1 MDKNF
6 TRLLDLLNL
15 LGDTPASA
23 TQLQARLAIL
33 GHITTKRTV
42 ERDLLG
48 LASTYPIDC
57 DDRSKPYGWRWRAG
71 APRIGSTSMDLN
83 QALSFYLMA
92 QHLSPLM
99 PEAVSQPLKPY
110 FLAATERIERGI
122 DAAPIKQ
129 WPKRIHVV
137 QPEQPLR
144 SPKVLPAVRS
154 AIMQALLEGKQ
165 LTLSYNTQRKPAP
178 VDALSA
184 PVHPLGVV
192 QHGRALYLAVRF
204 YDYPDVRM
212 VALHRVRKALL
223 LDSPAQFPTG
233 FNLATWAQQAFGFG
247 AMDASAATIALQAEF
262 YGSAAMHLVESP
274 LSTDQQAEPIEGGIR
289 LSATVTYDRRFLWWL
304 RGFGADVRVLAPAN
318 LVTKLKTDLQAA
330 LAGYALSA

>member
-23 TQLQARLAIL
+23 TQLQARLATL

-71 APRIGSTSMDLN
+71 APRIGSASMDLN

-99 PEAVSQPLKPY
+99 PEAVTQPLKPY
-110 FLAATERIERGI
+110 FQAATERIERGI

-154 AIMQALLEGKQ
+154 AVMQALLEGKQ
-165 LTLSYNTQRKPAP
+165 LTISYNTQRKPEA
-178 VDALSA
+178 VDAVTA

-233 FNLATWAQQAFGFG
+233 FNLAAWSQQAFGFG
-247 AMDASAATIALQAEF
+247 AMDASAPAIALQAEF

-274 LSTDQQAEPIEGGIR
+274 LSADQTVETIESGIR
-289 LSATVTYDRRFLWWL
+289 LNATVTYDRRFLWWL

-330 LAGYALSA
+330 LAGYAT

>member
-6 TRLLDLLNL
+6 ARLLDLLNL

-23 TQLQARLAIL
+23 SQLQARLAML
-33 GHITTKRTV
+33 GHSTTKRTV
-42 ERDLLG
+42 ERDLLD

-71 APRIGSTSMDLN
+71 APRIGSASMDLN

-110 FLAATERIERGI
+110 FQAATERIERGI
-122 DAAPIKQ
+122 NAAPIKQ

-144 SPKVLPAVRS
+144 SPKVLPAVRA

-165 LTLSYNTQRKPAP
+165 LTLSYNTQRKPEAA
-178 VDALSA
+178 DAVSA

-247 AMDASAATIALQAEF
+247 AIDSSAATIALHAEF

-274 LSTDQQAEPIEGGIR
+274 LSSDQQVEPIEGGIR

-304 RGFGADVRVLAPAN
+304 RGFGADVRVLALAN

-330 LAGYALSA
+330 LAGYVT

>member
-23 TQLQARLAIL
+23 TQLQVRLASL
-33 GHITTKRTV
+33 GHSTTKRTV

-57 DDRSKPYGWRWRAG
+57 DARSKPYGWRWRAG
-71 APRIGSTSMDLN
+71 APRLGAASMDLN

-154 AIMQALLEGKQ
+154 AVMQALLEGKQ
-165 LTLSYNTQRKPAP
+165 LTISYNTQRKPEAA
-178 VDALSA
+178 DALSA

-223 LDSPAQFPTG
+223 LDAPAQFPTG
-233 FNLATWAQQAFGFG
+233 FNLAAWSQQAFGFG
-247 AMDASAATIALQAEF
+247 AMDASATTIALQAEF
-262 YGSAAMHLVESP
+262 FGSAAMHLVESP
-274 LSTDQQAEPIEGGIR
+274 LSSNQQVEVIEGGIR

-304 RGFGADVRVLAPAN
+304 RGFGADVRVLAPVI
-318 LVTKLKTDLQAA
+318 LVDRIKADLQAA
-330 LAGYALSA
+330 MTGYAA